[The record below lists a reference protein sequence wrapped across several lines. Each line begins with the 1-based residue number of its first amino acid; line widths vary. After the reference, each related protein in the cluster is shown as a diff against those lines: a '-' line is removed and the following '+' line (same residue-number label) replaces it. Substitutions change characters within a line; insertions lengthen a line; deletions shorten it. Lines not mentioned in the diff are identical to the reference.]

1 MSKETRTVHVK
12 VTSNVGSVTK
22 QNTKASASTKKLAT
36 GLKGVASSAAA
47 ATGGIKSMAMAL
59 ISSGVGAVAIAL
71 GTLAAGIGAALNKS
85 IKFEQSLSTL
95 KAITSSSSAEMK
107 VMSDQAKALGSS
119 TAFTAS
125 QVVELQTELGKLGFS
140 TTEIEASTSS
150 ILSLAASLDVG
161 LGEAA
166 ALSGSLVKSFGLD
179 VKDTARVV
187 DVMAKSTSSSALDF
201 ETLRE
206 SLKLVAPVSSAT
218 GVSIEKT
225 TALLGVLADRGL
237 KGSIAGTGLAKT
249 FIELNKKGLTLEEGM
264 AKINGAADPL
274 KEAIDLVGVIAGK
287 TFLTLSKGSEDIG
300 GLEQSFINAKGAADK
315 MAETKL
321 DNLAGDT
328 TKLSSAWEG
337 LLLSI
342 EDGEGVISGIARG
355 FIQATTAVLS
365 FLTPTKSVVKA
376 LEDERNELF
385 KLEGQLYN
393 TNTSQE
399 KRLEIIRE
407 LKKQH
412 PTQLANI
419 KAETATNEELS
430 EALALVN
437 EQLIKKG
444 VIASMQEDVDESVAD
459 TVKKRMKL
467 MERERVLAQ
476 SIAENRRKFGLEAT
490 EGSLEEQAQAQI
502 KLINDKKSIDNAN
515 ESNRAN
521 TSLGKQLRIL
531 TGIQKE
537 YNEANNETQGLLDNI
552 NKTTEEFG
560 LNAVEDDSGGT
571 VTSVTTVDTP
581 TELTEEQKAAL
592 KDQVDK
598 KNKFL
603 AKLEIDSQNVLDDTE
618 QKKIERARE
627 RHLEEL
633 KTLKM
638 NKTELKLAEK
648 EINDLYDA
656 KQKERE
662 DKKTQEQTDKDDRE
676 KERQVE
682 KANALVEKM
691 EQDKMTDLE
700 KLEYQKEQDLLVL
713 SALKDS
719 TDAKLA
725 VEAKY
730 KKDVTEIE
738 EKAAKHK
745 TEMQLG
751 AAGSLL
757 GSMGSMMKKG
767 SKAQQDFAIAS
778 ATVDMFTGMSK
789 VWGLFGTPEVTSDML
804 MKTAASANILTTGI
818 ANIKNI
824 KKAGK
829 GGGGGSVP
837 SVSNMPP
844 AVNVVGR
851 TSAGERMI
859 GSAIGD
865 LGNKP
870 SRAYIVESDMASNTA
885 LQRRVNDT
893 SSMG

>member
-1 MSKETRTVHVK
+1 
-12 VTSNVGSVTK
+12 
-22 QNTKASASTKKLAT
+22 
-36 GLKGVASSAAA
+36 
-47 ATGGIKSMAMAL
+47 
-59 ISSGVGAVAIAL
+59 
-71 GTLAAGIGAALNKS
+71 
-85 IKFEQSLSTL
+85 
-95 KAITSSSSAEMK
+95 
-107 VMSDQAKALGSS
+107 
-119 TAFTAS
+119 
-125 QVVELQTELGKLGFS
+125 
-140 TTEIEASTSS
+140 
-150 ILSLAASLDVG
+150 
-161 LGEAA
+161 
-166 ALSGSLVKSFGLD
+166 
-179 VKDTARVV
+179 
-187 DVMAKSTSSSALDF
+187 
-201 ETLRE
+201 
-206 SLKLVAPVSSAT
+206 
-218 GVSIEKT
+218 
-225 TALLGVLADRGL
+225 
-237 KGSIAGTGLAKT
+237 
-249 FIELNKKGLTLEEGM
+249 
-264 AKINGAADPL
+264 
-274 KEAIDLVGVIAGK
+274 
-287 TFLTLSKGSEDIG
+287 
-300 GLEQSFINAKGAADK
+300 
-315 MAETKL
+315 
-321 DNLAGDT
+321 
-328 TKLSSAWEG
+328 
-337 LLLSI
+337 
-342 EDGEGVISGIARG
+342 
-355 FIQATTAVLS
+355 
-365 FLTPTKSVVKA
+365 
-376 LEDERNELF
+376 
-385 KLEGQLYN
+385 
-393 TNTSQE
+393 
-399 KRLEIIRE
+399 
-407 LKKQH
+407 
-412 PTQLANI
+412 
-419 KAETATNEELS
+419 
-430 EALALVN
+430 
-437 EQLIKKG
+437 
-444 VIASMQEDVDESVAD
+444 
-459 TVKKRMKL
+459 
-467 MERERVLAQ
+467 
-476 SIAENRRKFGLEAT
+476 
-490 EGSLEEQAQAQI
+490 
-502 KLINDKKSIDNAN
+502 
-515 ESNRAN
+515 
-521 TSLGKQLRIL
+521 
-531 TGIQKE
+531 
-537 YNEANNETQGLLDNI
+537 
-552 NKTTEEFG
+552 
-560 LNAVEDDSGGT
+560 
-571 VTSVTTVDTP
+571 
-581 TELTEEQKAAL
+581 
-592 KDQVDK
+592 
-598 KNKFL
+598 
-603 AKLEIDSQNVLDDTE
+603 
-618 QKKIERARE
+618 
-627 RHLEEL
+627 
-633 KTLKM
+633 M

-870 SRAYIVESDMASNTA
+870 TRAYIVESDMASNTA